1 MIRSLAALTALA
13 AFTSAP
19 PAYAAT
25 ITTDLHGK
33 ACTIL
38 SFDRET
44 GAATR
49 QCTGV
54 AGYKLLVHDEDGRTS
69 IDVVPPARRTLPL
82 NFWDVVSNGYSTV
95 GRKAEWHMAKRH
107 GKLVPVGLV
116 VRVDTVDTVAL
127 DRYQRGSLTTVTR
140 IGDDAACVVF
150 KTNTAS
156 KQASRRVRAAA
167 LDPRAPCL
175 PAVET

>member
-1 MIRSLAALTALA
+1 MIRALAALTALA
-13 AFTSAP
+13 AFTGAP

-49 QCTGV
+49 QCDGV

-69 IDVVPPARRTLPL
+69 IDVVPPASRNLPL

-95 GRKAEWHMAKRH
+95 GRKAERHMARRH

-127 DRYQRGSLTTVTR
+127 DRYQRGSLTTGTR

-150 KTNTAS
+150 KTSTAS
-156 KQASRRVRAAA
+156 KQASRKARAAA

>member
-1 MIRSLAALTALA
+1 MNRSLAVLIALA
-13 AFTSAP
+13 ACASAP
-19 PAYAAT
+19 PACAAT

-33 ACTIL
+33 ACKIL

-54 AGYKLLVHDEDGRTS
+54 AGYTLLVHDEDGRTS
-69 IDVVPPARRTLPL
+69 IDVVPPARRNLPL
-82 NFWDVVSNGYSTV
+82 NFWDVVSSGYSSV
-95 GRKAEWHMAKRH
+95 GRKAEWHMVKRH

-116 VRVDTVDTVAL
+116 VRVDTVDTAM

-150 KTNTAS
+150 KTNAAS
-156 KQASRRVRAAA
+156 KQASRKARAAA

-175 PAVET
+175 PALES